1 MKAGSRS
8 WRRRERRPTG
18 SLLPKPVV
26 AESLL
31 DRLIDTRHEV
41 RMDGPTGPE
50 MARPMDSNT
59 THRPEYM
66 HHGFSPKH
74 EDCRGSVRDMAG
86 DRRRSGGPA
95 RLLRL
100 GAAKLRGGGH
110 DWRHSLGRTAE
121 LRGAQ
126 PQGHLQVAAA
136 LELSRNTIAVLFADI
151 GSTAATCSPTVRGS
165 RGSAATDLH
174 APERCSDR

>member
-1 MKAGSRS
+1 MKDGRRS
-8 WRRRERRPTG
+8 GRRRERRPTG

-26 AESLL
+26 VESLL

-151 GSTAATCSPTVRGS
+151 GSTAARSEEHTS
-165 RGSAATDLH
+165 
-174 APERCSDR
+174 E